1 MTPIIYVPFED
12 PVYRYL
18 AWMSTM
24 LSYLNVSSTLVFF
37 SILNQVTIIG
47 LQSIRNEINELI
59 VEVDKNVHSGCQ
71 QRVESLLNRWKRQ
84 FILIRLYV
92 HQLSRA
98 FGTILVVTVAFVFV
112 GVTTHLFFLN
122 YNYRQ
127 LPNEIIAMLV
137 LFVFRFV
144 LDLWRL
150 CGEAEKIHNQVNI
163 LIFNRFKE
171 INTISCCFN
180 IFKKRCDISSTI

>member
-1 MTPIIYVPFED
+1 MTPIIHVRFED

-18 AWMSTM
+18 AWMGTM
-24 LSYLNVSSTLVFF
+24 LRYLNVSSTLVFF

-59 VEVDKNVHSGCQ
+59 VEVNKNVHSGCQ

-122 YNYRQ
+122 FSYRQ

-150 CGEAEKIHNQVNI
+150 CDEAEKIHNQVI
-163 LIFNRFKE
+163 LIFKKE
-171 INTISCCFN
+171 FLMHL
-180 IFKKRCDISSTI
+180 KK